1 MLTAGVAV
9 SISPRLTLDVGWRRT
24 DLGAI
29 ETASGEG
36 RVVWR
41 DGSREPLKLDL
52 TETKGHLRSDGLN
65 VSLRYA
71 F

>member
-1 MLTAGVAV
+1 M
-9 SISPRLTLDVGWRRT
+9 SVGAYT
-24 DLGAI
+24 DHGAI

-41 DGSREPLKLDL
+41 DESREPLQLDL
-52 TETKGHLRSDGLN
+52 METKAHLRSHGLS